1 MVYQIEKEGISRDRE
16 IPSCL
21 FGKLRTGYDYTRS
34 LEQLRP
40 TIILYLGSRPHRE
53 RAIHCDPR

>member
-21 FGKLRTGYDYTRS
+21 FGKLRTEYDYTRS

-40 TIILYLGSRPHRE
+40 TII
-53 RAIHCDPR
+53 